1 VTRSGR
7 GRRGGSVVE
16 FAMIFPMF
24 LILVLGIAEY
34 GWFLF
39 VRANVQAAAREGC
52 RAAAV
57 IPPPGPDDA
66 GGHEGPGVAE
76 AAMESVLNRA
86 GVGCPPGGDC
96 DASAV
101 LSGTLPAQQ
110 MTCKVDLVYP
120 ALTGLIPINTDM
132 QAVAIARMEVQQ

>member
-1 VTRSGR
+1 
-7 GRRGGSVVE
+7 VVE

-24 LILVLGIAEY
+24 LLLVVGIAEY

-39 VRANVQAAAREGC
+39 VRANVLAAARDGC

-57 IPPPGPDDA
+57 VPPPGPDDA
-66 GGHEGPGVAE
+66 SPHSAPGVAE
-76 AAMESVLNRA
+76 AAMEGVLNRA

-96 DASAV
+96 DASAA

-110 MTCKVDLVYP
+110 MVCKVDLAYQT
-120 ALTGLIPINTDM
+120 LTGLIPITTDL